1 MDILGIHI
9 DQKLIFITTVTLTLF
24 IVLAAVRKFILS
36 KLKVIAE
43 KTESKVDD
51 YILLAL
57 GKTGHFFIAILSLY
71 AGFYQYKSDK
81 VISSLVDKTV
91 IVIIAIQMG
100 RLGSILISAGV
111 ENYFKRKNPNEIE
124 TERATIGL
132 LTLTAKTVFF
142 ITLFLF
148 VLHNLGINVTALVTG
163 LGVGGIAIA
172 LAVQSILGDMIG
184 SMSIIMDKPFVVGD
198 YIVVD
203 SLEGTVEDI
212 GLKTTRLRSNTG
224 EQLIFSNADLLK
236 SRIKNLKRMN
246 QRRISMPLGVTYD
259 TPKDKVAKIPAILKE
274 IVEVESNIRFDRC
287 YFINFGA
294 SSLDFEFIYW
304 VLSRDL
310 ISAREAQQSI
320 NLKILEAFE
329 KEGISFAY
337 PSQTLYL
344 NQVAKN

>member
-1 MDILGIHI
+1 MDIFGFHI
-9 DQKLIFITTVTLTLF
+9 DQSLVFSTTFTILLFLTLISIKGF
-24 IVLAAVRKFILS
+24 VLK
-36 KLKVIAE
+36 KLRVIAS
-43 KTESKVDD
+43 KTESKIDD
-51 YILLAL
+51 YVVIALEKTGKIFLLLLAL
-57 GKTGHFFIAILSLY
+57 YI
-71 AGFYQYKSDK
+71 GFYQIKFSKSVELMLDR
-81 VISSLVDKTV
+81 LV
-91 IVIIAIQMG
+91 IVLIAIQMG
-100 RLGSILISAGV
+100 KLGSSLLTAGI
-111 ENYFKRKNPNEIE
+111 ENYFKKKNPEDIE

-132 LTLTAKTVFF
+132 LTMTAKAIFF
-142 ITLFLF
+142 VTLFLF

-212 GLKTTRLRSNTG
+212 GLKTTRLRSNSG

-246 QRRISMPLGVTYD
+246 QRRISMPIGITYE
-259 TPKDKVAKIPAILKE
+259 TAKDKVAKVPTILKE
-274 IVEVESNIRFDRC
+274 IAEAESNVRFDRC

-304 VLSRDL
+304 VLNRD
-310 ISAREAQQSI
+310 IIVAREAQQSI
-320 NLKILEAFE
+320 NLKILKAFE
-329 KEGISFAY
+329 AEGIEFAY
-337 PSQTLYL
+337 PTQTLYV
-344 NQVAKN
+344 NQTAKN